1 MLDFIITT
9 SSVLVPNEWAKLAAT
24 FCNSSAVA
32 AFVGGVIAP
41 MFSEHL
47 VEEGWDLA
55 FRNDRRSSV
64 SLHRTSFPKH
74 AALSCIRYVPR
85 YATVTRRPARPRC
98 QRSQSRGG
106 GSSNVIEI
114 ARVKITE
121 AGRKALAAAER

>member
-9 SSVLVPNEWAKLAAT
+9 SSVLVHNEWAKLAAT

-41 MFSEHL
+41 MFSDSSTL

-64 SLHRTSFPKH
+64 FTSSDE
-74 AALSCIRYVPR
+74 LS
-85 YATVTRRPARPRC
+85 
-98 QRSQSRGG
+98 
-106 GSSNVIEI
+106 
-114 ARVKITE
+114 
-121 AGRKALAAAER
+121 